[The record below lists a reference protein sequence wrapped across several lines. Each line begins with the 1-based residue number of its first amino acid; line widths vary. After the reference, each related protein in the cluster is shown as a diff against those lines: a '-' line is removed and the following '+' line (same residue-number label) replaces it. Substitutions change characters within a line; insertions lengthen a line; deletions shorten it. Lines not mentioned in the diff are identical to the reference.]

1 MKGLTQK
8 QRDILNFVED
18 FIDREGMAPTVYE
31 IAEHFGTKTSTIFA
45 HLRALQKKGYLSR
58 SSKARSISLLRRSRK
73 KPRHPAGL
81 RSIPVYDDQEDNC
94 SFYNGAQYK
103 LFCDS
108 SLFGKNLHSNS
119 RSFFG
124 VRVHGTA
131 MKNFGIL
138 DGDIAI
144 VRKYDGP
151 FKCGDI
157 VLMDTKNGLSALRS
171 CAGVSEEHMEL
182 VDSRGNA
189 EIRPIK
195 DIPLRGIVVGL
206 QRAF

>member
-8 QRDILNFVED
+8 QRDILKFVED
-18 FIDREGMAPTVYE
+18 FMDREGMAPTVYE
-31 IAEHFGTKTSTIFA
+31 IAEHFGTKTSTVFA
-45 HLRALQKKGYLSR
+45 HLRALQKKNYLSR
-58 SSKARSISLLRRSRK
+58 SSKARSISLLRSRK
-73 KPRHPAGL
+73 KLRHLAGL
-81 RSIPVYDDQEDNC
+81 RSIPVYDDQLENC

-108 SLFGKNLHSNS
+108 SVFSKTLHSNS
-119 RSFFG
+119 RSLFA

-144 VRKYDGP
+144 VKKHDGP

-157 VLMDTKNGLSALRS
+157 VVMDMKNGQAALRS
-171 CAGVSEEHMEL
+171 CAGVSNEQMEL
-182 VDSRGNA
+182 VDSGGNT

-206 QRAF
+206 QRSF